1 MEVGGDVDASF
12 ADDTSM
18 GTAWDGVDPLLA
30 TVAPMAVASLVRGT
44 CDDGTCDD
52 GTAATDTLH
61 RRGDAACKACN
72 RRRIVDGVS
81 TLVVSTALAIS
92 LLVADV
98 LPVGSEASSIRPGG
112 GRAVGNGIDEL
123 LGASATGTAAAA
135 EQFSLS
141 RSDFAGS
148 SCPQ

>member
-30 TVAPMAVASLVRGT
+30 TVTPTAVASLVR
-44 CDDGTCDD
+44 GTCDD

-61 RRGDAACKACN
+61 RRGDAACN
-72 RRRIVDGVS
+72 RRRNVDGVS